1 MAGSGDNDPVIL
13 VDTDDVEIGTAGK
26 LDAHR
31 RGLKHRAISVLVRNS
46 AGELLL
52 QQRNPAKYHSGLLWA
67 NACCSHPLPG
77 ESTAEAAVRRLDQ
90 EMGFTCA
97 LKPLFKFDY
106 RAPVSDDLI
115 ENELVHVFGGTHDGA
130 VSPDPAEVAQWKWI
144 RFDDLA
150 SDIRQHPDEY
160 AVWFRKYVAAHGGL
174 ILGWLARG

>member
-1 MAGSGDNDPVIL
+1 MLGSADNDPVIL
-13 VDTDDVEIGTAGK
+13 VDADDVQIGTAGK

-52 QQRNPAKYHSGLLWA
+52 QQRAPVKYHSGLLWA

-77 ESTAEAAVRRLDQ
+77 ENPADAAQRRLQQ
-90 EMGFTCA
+90 EMGFVCP
-97 LKPLFKFDY
+97 LQPLFTFDY
-106 RAPVSDDLI
+106 RAAVSDDLI
-115 ENELVHVFGGTHDGA
+115 ENELVHAFGGTHDGPIA
-130 VSPDPAEVAQWKWI
+130 PDPAEVAQWKWI

-150 SDIRQHPDEY
+150 IDIRERPENY
-160 AVWFRKYVAAHGGL
+160 AIWFRKYVAAHGGL